1 MKTLTDFIRAHRSKL
16 LLLAFLALTIASPLA
31 DTHPHA
37 GGVIAILFLLALLAG
52 VSYMAEKAFVY
63 ILVLPLAALW
73 IVARLVEAFAPGHS
87 YSHIAPV
94 TGFLL
99 SCAVLWAILD
109 RFNSIPAV
117 TGNVVS
123 EAFIS
128 YLIIAIAFSQLY
140 WILNRTLDNAF
151 TQSIS
156 VTDTSQLLYFS
167 MVTLSTVGYGRIAPV
182 NPYVRIV
189 AGLEAMFGIFFVAV
203 VVARLV
209 SSYGPRRNS
218 RGNQRDDQK

>member
-1 MKTLTDFIRAHRSKL
+1 
-16 LLLAFLALTIASPLA
+16 
-31 DTHPHA
+31 
-37 GGVIAILFLLALLAG
+37 
-52 VSYMAEKAFVY
+52 MAEKAFVY

-94 TGFLL
+94 TGVLL

-209 SSYGPRRNS
+209 SSYGPRRNPRS
-218 RGNQRDDQK
+218 DPK